1 MMEAADQGRLDDP
14 AQVGTLHRS
23 RLRGVL
29 VQGEVVPDAVVVGK
43 ARSSWRTTTGS
54 GTTKGSAMS

>member
-1 MMEAADQGRLDDP
+1 MMEAADQERLDDP

-29 VQGEVVPDAVVVGK
+29 VQGEMGPDAVVVGK
-43 ARSSWRTTTGS
+43 VV
-54 GTTKGSAMS
+54 

>member
-29 VQGEVVPDAVVVGK
+29 VQGEMGPDAVVVGK
-43 ARSSWRTTTGS
+43 VV
-54 GTTKGSAMS
+54 